1 MADHVPADL
10 AADIAGLDVAELAP
24 AITELA
30 QASGSPVPEAAR
42 IFLVLGDRLRIA
54 DLTAKAG
61 RIVTP
66 DYYDRLAVA
75 QALNQLGKSQA
86 DLARA
91 AIRAQGGAG
100 IEAWLELQGP
110 RLARV
115 IATLEQ
121 ISGEETLT
129 LSRLLVA
136 AGQLQDVAGAAT
148 AATISSDHPAKTR
161 KKRASSAK
169 A

>member
-1 MADHVPADL
+1 VL
-10 AADIAGLDVAELAP
+10 ELAL
-24 AITELA
+24 AITEVA
-30 QASGSPVPEAAR
+30 HASNSPVPEAAR
-42 IFLVLGDRLRIA
+42 IFLVLGDRLHIG

-61 RIVTP
+61 KIVTP

-91 AIRAQGGAG
+91 AIRAQGAAG
-100 IEAWLELQGP
+100 IEAWLEQQGP

-121 ISGEETLT
+121 IGNEETLT

-136 AGQLQDVAGAAT
+136 AGQLQDVAGAAS
-148 AATISSDHPAKTR
+148 AAAPSASARPARTGDRAKSVASESR
-161 KKRASSAK
+161 PARKRAPSSPA
-169 A
+169 